1 MCKLLNVLLF
11 CVLLASSCSHREVC
25 LLETELFENYG
36 GWIREDQFY
45 DCMGSSYLMAHGK
58 GFPVADASTT
68 FTLPAQGVW
77 HVWARTYN
85 WNAPWDESQAPG
97 LFSLI
102 IDGVTLADSLGCA
115 PSEWGWVKAGMIDVE
130 HRKIDVALHDLT
142 GFNGRCDAICFTR
155 SENIAAEEIERQSKI
170 VGHDDTYDLIVAG
183 GGMAGLSAGVAASR
197 LGLKALIVQ
206 DRPVLGGNSSV
217 EAKITILGSI
227 CKPPYEN
234 MGRVTAEYG
243 RPYKNPQRLDS
254 LILTESGLDV
264 LYSHRV
270 IGAEVED
277 GKIKAVT
284 AIDFNTGIQHV
295 YKGRYFVDAT
305 GDGALGFLAGA
316 EYMIGQETR
325 DQYDED
331 LAPEKSAGLSYGSTL
346 KWYAENDPDATSTFP
361 VCPWAIQFDEDTVN
375 DVMKSKWW
383 WETGFYKDQ
392 IKDIEQIRDSWLR
405 YIYGNWA
412 YLKNNEPYKTKYAH
426 SYLDFVAT
434 VLAKRES
441 RRLRG
446 DIVFS
451 QNDILREEWRQYDDP
466 AVLCSYPVDQHL
478 PIGEFKSIQKHG
490 HNPPGPLDAKIP
502 GVNVNHPYMLPYRCL
517 YSSNVDN
524 LFMAGRDISVTRIAL
539 ASSRVMGSTSMMGEA
554 VAIAASLCV
563 EKNCNPRDLYLNH
576 LEELLAAFKKG
587 TPARHDV
594 VFNDIPF

>member
-1 MCKLLNVLLF
+1 MRNLLYILLF
-11 CVLLASSCSHREVC
+11 CVFLTTSCTQRDIC
-25 LLETELFENYG
+25 LLETELFEDYG

-58 GFPVADASTT
+58 GFPVSDASTT
-68 FTLPAQGVW
+68 FTLPAKGEW
-77 HVWARTYN
+77 HVWVRTFN
-85 WNAPWDESQAPG
+85 WNAPWDASQAPG
-97 LFSLI
+97 LFSVI
-102 IDGVTLADSLGCA
+102 IDGETLADSLGCA
-115 PSEWGWVKAGMIDVE
+115 PSVWGWVKAGKIDAE
-130 HRKIDVALHDLT
+130 HRKIDVTLHDHT

-155 SENIAAEEIERQSKI
+155 SENIDLEDIERQNKTVIHS
-170 VGHDDTYDLIVAG
+170 DTYDLIVAG

-197 LGLKALIVQ
+197 LGLKALIIQ

-254 LILTESGLDV
+254 LIVTESGLDV

-270 IGAEVED
+270 IYAEVEEER
-277 GKIKAVT
+277 IKAVT
-284 AIDFNTGIQHV
+284 AIDFNTGVQHV

-325 DQYDED
+325 DQYNEG
-331 LAPEKSAGLSYGSTL
+331 LAPIKAEGQSYGSTL
-346 KWYAENDPDATSTFP
+346 KWYAKNDTEVSSFP
-361 VCPWAIQFDEDTVN
+361 VCPWAIQFDENTVN

-392 IKDIEQIRDSWLR
+392 IKDIEQIRDSWFR

-412 YLKNNEPYKTKYAH
+412 FLKNTEPYKTKYAH
-426 SYLDFVAT
+426 SSMDFVAT

-441 RRLRG
+441 RRLKG
-446 DIVFS
+446 DVVFTE
-451 QNDILREEWRQYDDP
+451 NDILREEWRQYDDP
-466 AVLCSYPVDQHL
+466 AVLCTYPVDQHL
-478 PIGEFKSIQKHG
+478 PVGEFKSIQKHG
-490 HNPPGPLDAKIP
+490 YNPPGPLAAKIP
-502 GVNVNHPYMLPYRCL
+502 GVNVNHPYMLPYRSL
-517 YSSNVDN
+517 YSRNIGN
-524 LFMAGRDISVTRIAL
+524 LFMAGRDVSVTRIAL
-539 ASSRVMGSTSMMGEA
+539 ASTRVMGSTSMMGEA

-563 EKNCNPRDLYLNH
+563 EKDCDPRDLYVNH
-576 LEELLAAFKKG
+576 LEDLLAAFKKG

-594 VFNDIPF
+594 VFEGMQF